1 MVLFRLGFVS
11 FWVVLRCFLSRYIL
25 FFMIARAGRGTAEF
39 VVNERLETKVV
50 AQLEAAIQPALN
62 DVSVAWDV
70 PIDATAPTT
79 VCFKTISF

>member
-1 MVLFRLGFVS
+1 MFWILRLQIVCIFFS
-11 FWVVLRCFLSRYIL
+11 FT
-25 FFMIARAGRGTAEF
+25 ARAGRGTAEF

-70 PIDATAPTT
+70 PIDET
-79 VCFKTISF
+79 VPSTV

>member
-1 MVLFRLGFVS
+1 
-11 FWVVLRCFLSRYIL
+11 LRCFLSRHIL
-25 FFMIARAGRGTAEF
+25 FFFVARAGRGTAEF

-70 PIDATAPTT
+70 PIDETAPTI
-79 VCFKTISF
+79 VCFEMFSSIERDFGEEE